1 MRILFLT
8 FFIFSSGLFALTPFS
23 LESLSSV
30 NFKILNKNKALDEKT
45 YIQLSKKIEE
55 KLHDAGI
62 QTQSKSFANLLLKI
76 QSIKLDKTT
85 VYNVSLTLVED
96 VSIPRDEEVK
106 AIAITFSKSDFFETT
121 SPKEELL
128 ESIDFLLDDF
138 LTQHKEEN

>member
-62 QTQSKSFANLLLKI
+62 QTQSKS

-85 VYNVSLTLVED
+85 VYNVSLTLIED